1 MSRQGSL
8 AMPTDEN
15 LMKTEGFVSL
25 ITRIRRRTRLLAVCL
40 MAAAIAVPVSAA
52 ATTTASAATA
62 QGPCDIYAAGGT
74 PCETAHSTTRA
85 LFAAYNGPLYQIQR
99 SSDNTTLNI
108 GVLTA
113 GGVANTAAQASFCAN
128 TTCTIT
134 KIYDQTSNHND
145 MPISWGG
152 LWKGPG
158 PNGSDI
164 GANAMALP
172 VMMAGHQAY
181 GVKVTQGVGY
191 RVDNAK
197 GVPTGSQ
204 PEGVYMVT
212 SSNLVDQYCCF
223 DYGSG
228 ENSHTDTGNA
238 TMNAIEWGTA
248 CWFNGCTGSG
258 PWVEADLENGMYLS
272 NAGNNSPNRG
282 YTGVNFPFV
291 TAMEKNNGTS
301 NFTIK
306 YANATSG
313 GLTTGFSGPLPNGYS
328 PMKVDSSI
336 LLGTGG
342 DNSNNGVG
350 EFFEGAVTAGYPS
363 DATENAVQANLAA
376 AGYGSSSTSGNVVTV
391 TSPGNQSGAVGTA
404 ITAVQ
409 VQASD
414 SASGQTLTFS
424 ATGLPPGLS
433 ISSSGLITGT
443 PTSGGTFS
451 PVVTATDSTGASGA
465 TSFTWTVSGGTTGNT
480 GALHAVGAGKCLDD
494 PNSSTSGGTQQ
505 QIYTCNG
512 QANQTWT
519 KTSTGA
525 LSVTINGTTMC
536 LDANGQGTTNGT
548 KAIIWSCNGQS
559 NQQWNFNSNGTI
571 TGAQSG
577 LCLDVTGASTAN
589 GALVEL
595 WTCNGGSNQ
604 QWTLG

>member
-1 MSRQGSL
+1 
-8 AMPTDEN
+8 
-15 LMKTEGFVSL
+15 MKTEVFVSL
-25 ITRIRRRTRLLAVCL
+25 IPRIRRRTRLLAACL
-40 MAAAIAVPVSAA
+40 MAAAIAVPISAA
-52 ATTTASAATA
+52 ATTTASAAAA

-85 LFAAYNGPLYQIQR
+85 MFAAYNGPLYQIQR

-108 GVLTA
+108 GVLTP
-113 GGVANTAAQASFCAN
+113 GGVANTAAQPGFCAN

-134 KIYDQTSNHND
+134 KIYDQTANHND

-152 LWKGPG
+152 LWHGPG
-158 PNGSDI
+158 PNGSDV

-172 VMMAGHQAY
+172 VMIAGHQAY

-197 GVPTGSQ
+197 AVPTGSQ

-248 CWFNGCTGSG
+248 CWFGGCTGSG
-258 PWVEADLENGMYLS
+258 PWVEADLENGMYSS
-272 NAGNNSPNRG
+272 NTGPNQSG
-282 YTGVNFPFV
+282 YQGVHFPFV

-301 NFTIK
+301 NFTLK

-328 PMKVDSSI
+328 PMKTDSSI

-342 DNSNNGVG
+342 DNSNSGVG
-350 EFFEGAVTAGYPS
+350 DFFEGAVTAGYPS

-376 AGYGSSSTSGNVVTV
+376 AGYSFGTATGGSSG
-391 TSPGNQSGAVGTA
+391 P
-404 ITAVQ
+404 
-409 VQASD
+409 
-414 SASGQTLTFS
+414 
-424 ATGLPPGLS
+424 
-433 ISSSGLITGT
+433 
-443 PTSGGTFS
+443 
-451 PVVTATDSTGASGA
+451 
-465 TSFTWTVSGGTTGNT
+465 
-480 GALHAVGAGKCLDD
+480 LHAVGAGKCLDD
-494 PNSSTSGGTQQ
+494 PNSSTTQGTQQ
-505 QIYTCNG
+505 QIYACNG

-519 KTSTGA
+519 RTSSGQLTVTVGGA
-525 LSVTINGTTMC
+525 TLC
-536 LDANGQGTTNGT
+536 LDANAQGTTNGT
-548 KAIIWSCNGQS
+548 KAIVWSCNGQA
-559 NQQWNFNSNGTI
+559 NQQWTFNANGTV
-571 TGAQSG
+571 TGTPSG

>member
-1 MSRQGSL
+1 MSLSPKL
-8 AMPTDEN
+8 
-15 LMKTEGFVSL
+15 
-25 ITRIRRRTRLLAVCL
+25 RRRTRLLAACL
-40 MAAAIAVPVSAA
+40 TAAAIAVPVAA
-52 ATTTASAATA
+52 VTTAPASAATSE
-62 QGPCDIYAAGGT
+62 PCDIYAAGGT

-85 LFAAYNGPLYQIQR
+85 LFAAYNGPLYQVQR
-99 SSDNTTLNI
+99 SSDGGYQNI
-108 GVLTA
+108 GLMTA
-113 GGVANTAAQASFCAN
+113 GGVVNAAQQDSFCTG

-134 KIYDQTSNHND
+134 KIYDQTANHND

-152 LWKGPG
+152 YWKGPG
-158 PNGSDI
+158 PNGADI
-164 GANAMALP
+164 GANATALP
-172 VMMAGHQAY
+172 LMVGGQKAY
-181 GVKVTQGVGY
+181 GIKGGGGVGY

-197 GVPTGSQ
+197 GVPIGSQ

-212 SSNLVDQYCCF
+212 SSNFVSQYCCF

-248 CWFNGCTGSG
+248 CWFGGCSGSG
-258 PWVEADLENGMYLS
+258 PWVEADLENGMYSS
-272 NAGNNSPNRG
+272 NTGPNQSS
-282 YTGVNFPFV
+282 YQGVRFPFV

-306 YANATSG
+306 YADATSG

-342 DNSNNGVG
+342 DNSANGNG

-376 AGYGSSSTSGNVVTV
+376 AGYSFGTST
-391 TSPGNQSGAVGTA
+391 
-404 ITAVQ
+404 
-409 VQASD
+409 
-414 SASGQTLTFS
+414 
-424 ATGLPPGLS
+424 
-433 ISSSGLITGT
+433 
-443 PTSGGTFS
+443 
-451 PVVTATDSTGASGA
+451 
-465 TSFTWTVSGGTTGNT
+465 GGTTGP
-480 GALHAVGAGKCLDD
+480 LHAVGAGKCLDD
-494 PNSSTSGGTQQ
+494 PNSTTTLGTQQ

-519 KTSTGA
+519 HTSTGA
-525 LSVTINGTTMC
+525 LSLSVGGQTLC
-536 LDANGQGTTNGT
+536 LDANGQGAANGT
-548 KAIIWSCNGQS
+548 KAITWSCNGQS
-559 NQQWNFNSNGTI
+559 NQQWNINTNGTI

-577 LCLDVTGASTAN
+577 LCLDVTGASTTN

-595 WTCNGGSNQ
+595 WACNGGSNQ